1 MVWVLAVMMFAALV
15 QSIGGF
21 GFSLM
26 AVPLAAVLID
36 LRTAVI
42 VVSIG
47 SLINVSLLCWRTR
60 HDIDRSLA
68 VRFNVP
74 AMFGLPI
81 GLVVLSFADQRALKV
96 TLGALIIV
104 ATLALVRGASGLR
117 PRAWTDVLAGWVSGI
132 LSTATGT
139 NGPPLVLAAQM
150 HRLEPAAFRA
160 TLAFTFTLSG
170 STTLALYVATHLV
183 RLDDLSLAIAAV
195 PLILVGQYLGLR
207 LQRVFLGRR
216 FDHLVYGLLL
226 VSGVS
231 VGASGLLG

>member
-1 MVWVLAVMMFAALV
+1 MLAVMMFAALV

-26 AVPLAAVLID
+26 AVPLAAIVID
-36 LRTAVI
+36 LRAAVI

-47 SLINVSLLCWRTR
+47 SLINVSLLCWRTK
-60 HDIDRSLA
+60 HDIDRALA
-68 VRFNVP
+68 TRFNVP
-74 AMFGLPI
+74 AVFGLPI
-81 GLVVLSFADQRALKV
+81 GLVVLSFADQRVLKV

-104 ATLALVRGASGLR
+104 ATLALSRGTSGLQ
-117 PRAWTDVLAGWVSGI
+117 PRAWIDVFAGWISGI

-150 HRLEPAAFRA
+150 RRLEPAAFRA

-170 STTLALYVATHLV
+170 STTLVLYVAARLV
-183 RLDDLSLAIAAV
+183 RRNDLALAIAAV
-195 PLILVGQYLGLR
+195 PLILAGQYLGLR
-207 LQRVFLGRR
+207 LQRVFLGQR

-226 VSGVS
+226 VSGAS
-231 VGASGLLG
+231 VGVSGLLG